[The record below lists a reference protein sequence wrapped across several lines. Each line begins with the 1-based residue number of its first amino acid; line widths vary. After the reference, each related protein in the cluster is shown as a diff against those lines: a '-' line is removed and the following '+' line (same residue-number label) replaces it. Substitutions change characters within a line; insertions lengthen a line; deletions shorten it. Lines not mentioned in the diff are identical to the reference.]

1 MTTTPRS
8 NPTISQTE
16 NVREATLD
24 RPAAREADP
33 LLKVA
38 EIATRLRVAKMTVYR
53 LFHAGQLPGAIRVG
67 RSIRVPSSAVDA
79 YLEGSVI
86 TP

>member
-1 MTTTPRS
+1 MTTAPRS
-8 NPTISQTE
+8 NPTISIKE
-16 NVREATLD
+16 NVREATLA
-24 RPAAREADP
+24 PGAARETDP

-67 RSIRVPSSAVDA
+67 RSIRVPSSAVEA
-79 YLEGSVI
+79 YLKGSVI
-86 TP
+86 NP